1 MKKRVVI
8 AFILLILLTT
18 ISTKQKIIFSNF
30 HVTKIEIHNNILISE
45 REIVKLLNPILDKNI
60 IFLKNAEIE
69 KLLLQNTFIESFNV
83 KKKYPNIIKIK
94 IFEKQPI
101 AILFDKKKKYYL
113 SKKIELIEFNNMNNF
128 KNLPYVF
135 GNKSE
140 FKVLYNNLAKIDF
153 PFDKIKRYT
162 LFGVNRWDLETID
175 NSTIRLP
182 PKNYTKS
189 LKNYLDLMNKKEF
202 RKYKVFDYRIN
213 NQLILK

>member
-60 IFLKNAEIE
+60 IFLNNAEIE

-83 KKKYPNIIKIK
+83 KKKYPNTIKIK

-113 SKKIELIEFNNMNNF
+113 SKKIELIEFNNINNF

-153 PFDKIKRYT
+153 PFAKIKRYT

>member
-1 MKKRVVI
+1 
-8 AFILLILLTT
+8 
-18 ISTKQKIIFSNF
+18 
-30 HVTKIEIHNNILISE
+30 
-45 REIVKLLNPILDKNI
+45 
-60 IFLKNAEIE
+60 
-69 KLLLQNTFIESFNV
+69 
-83 KKKYPNIIKIK
+83 
-94 IFEKQPI
+94 
-101 AILFDKKKKYYL
+101 
-113 SKKIELIEFNNMNNF
+113 MNNF

>member
-60 IFLKNAEIE
+60 IFLNNAEIE

-83 KKKYPNIIKIK
+83 KKKYPNTIKIK

-113 SKKIELIEFNNMNNF
+113 SKKIELIEFNNINNF

>member
-30 HVTKIEIHNNILISE
+30 HVTKIEILNNILISE

-83 KKKYPNIIKIK
+83 KKKYPNTIKIK

-113 SKKIELIEFNNMNNF
+113 SKKIELIEFNNMKNF

>member
-8 AFILLILLTT
+8 AFFMLILLTT

-30 HVTKIEIHNNILISE
+30 NVTKIEILNNFLISE
-45 REIVKLLNPILDKNI
+45 REIVKLLNPILNKNT
-60 IFLKNAEIE
+60 IFLKNSEIE
-69 KLLLQNTFIESFNV
+69 KLLLQNTFIESFNI
-83 KKKYPNIIKIK
+83 KKKYPNTIKIE

-162 LFGVNRWDLETID
+162 LFGVNRWDLETKD
-175 NSTIRLP
+175 NNTIRLP

-189 LKNYLDLMNKKEF
+189 LKNYLDLMNKKDF
-202 RKYKVFDYRIN
+202 KKYKVFDYRIN